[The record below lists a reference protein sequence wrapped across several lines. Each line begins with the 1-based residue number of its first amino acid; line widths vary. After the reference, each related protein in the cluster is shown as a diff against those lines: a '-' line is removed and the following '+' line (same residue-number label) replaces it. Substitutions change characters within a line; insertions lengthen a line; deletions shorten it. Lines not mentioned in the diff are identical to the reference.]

1 MFEDVPFDIAERSL
15 NTERGFCLTT
25 QQPTRLLAQE
35 LNRAF
40 QVRGPDAGVDL
51 RRVDALMA
59 EQRADLLEIAVL
71 PIHLHGHAVSQVMWL
86 ELRHAD
92 RAAVKLCEPPEILAR
107 HRLPGA
113 AHDAT
118 TPRRPEQR
126 RLGRHLARAT
136 G

>member
-15 NTERGFCLTT
+15 NTERGLPHDSTSDSPSRPRT
-25 QQPTRLLAQE
+25 PPSVSA
-35 LNRAF
+35 AW
-40 QVRGPDAGVDL
+40 AGCW
-51 RRVDALMA
+51 RRPARVDALMA

-92 RAAVKLCEPPEILAR
+92 RAAVKLCEPPEILAC

-113 AHDAT
+113 AHDSAT
-118 TPRRPEQR
+118 PVRPER
-126 RLGRHLARAT
+126 P
-136 G
+136 